1 MAKVPLYTLSNTS
14 GESGIFQNLDSN
26 VSDLGQVSASSI
38 SSSSISSSSISSS
51 SISSSSASLGYLI
64 LDYDNIPTVDPLIKG
79 AVWRDGSDFLKI
91 SSG

>member
-14 GESGIFQNLDSN
+14 GESGIFQNLDSD
-26 VSDLGQVSASSI
+26 VSDLGQVSAL
-38 SSSSISSSSISSS
+38 SISSS

-64 LDYDNIPTVDPLIKG
+64 LDYNNIPAVDPLIRG

>member
-38 SSSSISSSSISSS
+38 SSSSISSSS
-51 SISSSSASLGYLI
+51 ASLGYLI
-64 LDYDNIPTVDPLIKG
+64 LDYDNIPTVDPLIRG

>member
-51 SISSSSASLGYLI
+51 SASLGYLI
-64 LDYDNIPTVDPLIKG
+64 LDYDNIPTADPLIKG

>member
-14 GESGIFQNLDSN
+14 GESGIFQNLDSD
-26 VSDLGQVSASSI
+26 VSDLGQVSAL
-38 SSSSISSSSISSS
+38 SISSS

>member
-14 GESGIFQNLDSN
+14 GESGIFQNLDSD
-26 VSDLGQVSASSI
+26 VSDLGQVSA
-38 SSSSISSSSISSS
+38 SSISSSSISSS

>member
-38 SSSSISSSSISSS
+38 SSSSISSSS
-51 SISSSSASLGYLI
+51 ASLGYLI
-64 LDYDNIPTVDPLIKG
+64 LDYDNIPTADPLIKG

>member
-14 GESGIFQNLDSN
+14 GESGIFQNLDSD
-26 VSDLGQVSASSI
+26 VSDLGQVSA
-38 SSSSISSSSISSS
+38 SSISSS

>member
-14 GESGIFQNLDSN
+14 GESGIFQNLDSD

-38 SSSSISSSSISSS
+38 SSSSISSI
-51 SISSSSASLGYLI
+51 SASLGYLI
-64 LDYDNIPTVDPLIKG
+64 LDYDNIPTVDPLVRG

>member
-14 GESGIFQNLDSN
+14 GESGIFQNLDSD
-26 VSDLGQVSASSI
+26 VSDLGQVSA
-38 SSSSISSSSISSS
+38 SSISSS

-64 LDYDNIPTVDPLIKG
+64 LDYDNIPTVDPLVRG